1 MIITCILFT
10 LFNIIYFKGL
20 KSLLF
25 SGTEFTLQIF
35 LSMLSTIFLTV
46 IISSIVCAICD
57 TETVL
62 IESKELIPYKNEK
75 IYIKED
81 FKDTYLYYE
90 YNIKDKKDMSVQ
102 LTKNIFVSNNI
113 KDKPKVEKYMY
124 RYKNKIIRYM
134 FFCFR
139 DSKYIFYIPKNGIV
153 RYNNNID

>member
-10 LFNIIYFKGL
+10 LFNIIYFKRL

-25 SGTEFTLQIF
+25 SGMDFTLQVF
-35 LSMLSTIFLTV
+35 LSILSTIFLTV
-46 IISSIVCAICD
+46 IISSIVCAIWD

-102 LTKNIFVSNNI
+102 LTKNVFVSNNI
-113 KDKPKVEKYMY
+113 KDKPKVEEYMY

-139 DSKYIFYIPKNGIV
+139 DNKYIFYIPKNGIV